1 MNTTG
6 RFVLGFNSPTN
17 KPMTTAIETTFEIVP
32 EELGLDLTAK
42 NSLEVAFRGFF
53 ATAGEW
59 KAKAEAIT
67 EPKAA
72 RAARLELK
80 NLRVSAEKTRKTLKE
95 DSLRMGKAIDG
106 ANNILLAL
114 IVPIEKSLDDIEKAE
129 ERRIAAKVEARQ
141 QERLE
146 LLAPMEHATHG
157 LSLGTMSDDAWETYY
172 QQAKDVYE
180 VRQARER
187 KAREESEAL
196 AKKEAEE
203 REAQRL
209 ENIRLKADAE
219 KREAELKAEREA
231 AAAAAEVARKER
243 EAAEAVARAERE
255 KIQADA
261 AEAARKAQEAA
272 AKAAAAQAKAEADA
286 KDLRDAE
293 AKRVADEKAAAE
305 AKAKADAAAAK
316 KAAAAPDRAKLMQF
330 AGMVRHLDV
339 PLANSEAGQIV
350 AAEIGAKVESFAK
363 WIEAQAA
370 TL

>member
-1 MNTTG
+1 
-6 RFVLGFNSPTN
+6 
-17 KPMTTAIETTFEIVP
+17 MTTAIETTFEIVP
-32 EELGLDLTAK
+32 AELGLDLTAK

-59 KAKAEAIT
+59 KEKAEAIT

-129 ERRIAAKVEARQ
+129 ERRIAAEVEKLRE
-141 QERLE
+141 ERAEILDQ
-146 LLAPMEHATHG
+146 LGHVSHG
-157 LSLGTMSDDAWETYY
+157 INLGAMSEDNWTEYL
-172 QQAKDVYE
+172 QQAKGVYE
-180 VRQARER
+180 VRQAREQ
-187 KAREESEAL
+187 KAREEAEAL

-209 ENIRLKADAE
+209 ENIRLKAEAE
-219 KREAELKAEREA
+219 KRDAELKAEREA
-231 AAAAAEVARKER
+231 AAAAAEAARKEREVIEAKAKSER

-255 KIQADA
+255 KIEAAA
-261 AEAARKAQEAA
+261 AEERRKAQEAA

-286 KDLRDAE
+286 KALRDAE
-293 AKRVADEKAAAE
+293 AKRLADEKAAAE
-305 AKAKADAAAAK
+305 AKVKADAAAAK
-316 KAAAAPDRAKLMQF
+316 KAAAAPDRAKLEEF
-330 AGMVRHLDV
+330 ANKVRSLFV
-339 PLANSEAGQIV
+339 PLAGSEAGREV
-350 AAEIGAKVESFAK
+350 AAEINRKVESFAK